1 MKPAGRRRSSRAAPS
16 EVITEL
22 RARLDEA
29 EDTLRAIRG
38 GGVDALV
45 VAGRGGPRVYTL
57 EGADHAYRLLI
68 ESMNEGALVLTAKA
82 MILYAN
88 RRFARMLK
96 RPLARIMGH
105 SIYQYLTKADQEA
118 LRPLLKP
125 RAKPTS
131 PIQVLLQTTD
141 RLQIPAQISVRR
153 LARKNSDGSAFS
165 VVVTDM
171 TEARRSESMLRS
183 LSHSLLRVQETERR
197 RLAVTLHDRATQ
209 NLVALLIRLRMLA
222 DKLPAPAD
230 ALRGEVAEIIG
241 LVGDTADFVERISRN
256 LRPSVLEILGL
267 VPALRAAIAAFVKR
281 TNISVTLACARVTAP
296 LSAETEL
303 VLYRI
308 LEEALKN
315 LEKHADAHKATVR
328 LRQEGAAVELV
339 IKDDGVGFDSDHP
352 RAGGKRK
359 NGMGLIA
366 LRERA
371 ASVGGALR
379 IKSRRGAGTEIKA
392 RIPVPTG
399 RVVIPRR

>member
-1 MKPAGRRRSSRAAPS
+1 VKPAGRRRSPRAAPS

-29 EDTLRAIRG
+29 EDTLRAIRS

-68 ESMNEGALVLTAKA
+68 ESMNEGALVLTAEA

-105 SIYQYLTKADQEA
+105 SIYQYLTRGDQEA

-125 RAKPTS
+125 RAKPTL
-131 PIQVLLQTTD
+131 PIQVLLQATD

-153 LARKNSDGSAFS
+153 LAGKNSDRATFS

-183 LSHSLLRVQETERR
+183 LSHSLLWAQETERR
-197 RLAVTLHDRATQ
+197 RLAVTLHNRATQ

-230 ALRGEVAEIIG
+230 ALRGEVAEII
-241 LVGDTADFVERISRN
+241 LQVGDTANFVEKISRN

-267 VPALRAAIAAFVKR
+267 VPALRAVIAEFVNR
-281 TNISVTLACARVTAP
+281 TNISVTLACTRVTAP
-296 LSAETEL
+296 LSAEIEL
-303 VLYRI
+303 MLYRI
-308 LEEALKN
+308 LEESMKN
-315 LEKHADAHKATVR
+315 LEKHEDAHKVTVH
-328 LRQEGAAVELV
+328 LRQKGAAVELV
-339 IKDDGVGFDSDHP
+339 IKDDGVGCDSDRP
-352 RAGGKRK
+352 RAGGKR
-359 NGMGLIA
+359 NDDLGLIG

-379 IKSRRGAGTEIKA
+379 IKSKRGAGTEIKA